1 VTDGAAILKK
11 YNLPK
16 EIIHI
21 AEQHHGNTLL
31 KFFYHKAVQG
41 EEEVKEEDYRYPGPK
56 AQTKESAIVGIADSV
71 EAAVRSLNQPTPETI
86 ESLVK
91 KIVSDRLQDG
101 QLNECDLTLKEL
113 ETVSHSFCETLK
125 GISRNDEEG
134 GSSMN
139 KLMIDLVDET
149 NQLSEEQMEQIENL
163 LNFAAG
169 MENVEDNSEVS
180 VTFVSNE
187 RIHEINREFRDKDAP
202 TDVISFAMEELG
214 EGEIQLIGDLLPRVL
229 GDIIIS
235 IPKAEEQ
242 AKEYG
247 HSFIRELG
255 FLSVH
260 GFLHLLGYDHM
271 EKEEEE
277 KMFSRQKEILDD
289 YGLTR

>member
-1 VTDGAAILKK
+1 MI
-11 YNLPK
+11 
-16 EIIHI
+16 
-21 AEQHHGNTLL
+21 
-31 KFFYHKAVQG
+31 
-41 EEEVKEEDYRYPGPK
+41 
-56 AQTKESAIVGIADSV
+56 
-71 EAAVRSLNQPTPETI
+71 
-86 ESLVK
+86 
-91 KIVSDRLQDG
+91 
-101 QLNECDLTLKEL
+101 
-113 ETVSHSFCETLK
+113 
-125 GISRNDEEG
+125 
-134 GSSMN
+134 

-149 NQLSEEQMEQIENL
+149 NQLSEEQMEQIEKL
-163 LNFAAG
+163 LNFAAAK
-169 MENVEDNSEVS
+169 ENVEDNSEVS

-187 RIHEINREFRDKDAP
+187 RIHEINREFREKDAP

-214 EGEIQLIGDLLPRVL
+214 EGEIQLKGAELPRVL

-271 EKEEEE
+271 EKVEEE

>member
-1 VTDGAAILKK
+1 
-11 YNLPK
+11 
-16 EIIHI
+16 
-21 AEQHHGNTLL
+21 
-31 KFFYHKAVQG
+31 
-41 EEEVKEEDYRYPGPK
+41 
-56 AQTKESAIVGIADSV
+56 
-71 EAAVRSLNQPTPETI
+71 
-86 ESLVK
+86 
-91 KIVSDRLQDG
+91 
-101 QLNECDLTLKEL
+101 
-113 ETVSHSFCETLK
+113 
-125 GISRNDEEG
+125 
-134 GSSMN
+134 MN

-149 NQLSEEQMEQIENL
+149 DQLSDEQMEEIEKL
-163 LNFAAG
+163 LNFAA
-169 MENVEDNSEVS
+169 EKESVEDNSEVS
-180 VTFVSNE
+180 VTFVTNE
-187 RIHEINREFRDKDAP
+187 RIHEVNREYRDKDAP

-214 EGEIQLIGDLLPRVL
+214 EGEIELIGEELPRVL

-277 KMFSRQKEILDD
+277 KMFSRQKDILDA

>member
-1 VTDGAAILKK
+1 
-11 YNLPK
+11 
-16 EIIHI
+16 
-21 AEQHHGNTLL
+21 
-31 KFFYHKAVQG
+31 
-41 EEEVKEEDYRYPGPK
+41 
-56 AQTKESAIVGIADSV
+56 
-71 EAAVRSLNQPTPETI
+71 
-86 ESLVK
+86 
-91 KIVSDRLQDG
+91 
-101 QLNECDLTLKEL
+101 
-113 ETVSHSFCETLK
+113 
-125 GISRNDEEG
+125 
-134 GSSMN
+134 
-139 KLMIDLVDET
+139 MIDLVDET

>member
-1 VTDGAAILKK
+1 
-11 YNLPK
+11 
-16 EIIHI
+16 
-21 AEQHHGNTLL
+21 
-31 KFFYHKAVQG
+31 
-41 EEEVKEEDYRYPGPK
+41 
-56 AQTKESAIVGIADSV
+56 
-71 EAAVRSLNQPTPETI
+71 
-86 ESLVK
+86 
-91 KIVSDRLQDG
+91 
-101 QLNECDLTLKEL
+101 
-113 ETVSHSFCETLK
+113 
-125 GISRNDEEG
+125 
-134 GSSMN
+134 MN

-149 NQLSEEQMEQIENL
+149 NQLSDEQLEQIEKL
-163 LNFAAG
+163 LNFAAAK
-169 MENVEDNSEVS
+169 ENVEDNSEVS

-187 RIHEINREFRDKDAP
+187 RIHEINREFREKDAP

-214 EGEIQLIGDLLPRVL
+214 EGEIQLKGAELPRVL

-271 EKEEEE
+271 EKAEEE
-277 KMFSRQKEILDD
+277 KMFSRQREILDD

>member
-1 VTDGAAILKK
+1 M
-11 YNLPK
+11 
-16 EIIHI
+16 
-21 AEQHHGNTLL
+21 
-31 KFFYHKAVQG
+31 
-41 EEEVKEEDYRYPGPK
+41 
-56 AQTKESAIVGIADSV
+56 S
-71 EAAVRSLNQPTPETI
+71 
-86 ESLVK
+86 
-91 KIVSDRLQDG
+91 
-101 QLNECDLTLKEL
+101 
-113 ETVSHSFCETLK
+113 
-125 GISRNDEEG
+125 
-134 GSSMN
+134 

-149 NQLSEEQMEQIENL
+149 NQLSDEHMEEIEKL
-163 LNFAAG
+163 LNFTAQK
-169 MENVEDNSEVS
+169 ENVEENSEVS

-187 RIHEINREFRDKDAP
+187 RIHEINREYRDKDAP
-202 TDVISFAMEELG
+202 TDVISFAMEEIG
-214 EGEIQLIGDLLPRVL
+214 EGEIELIGVELPRVL

-235 IPKAEEQ
+235 IPRAEEQ

>member
-1 VTDGAAILKK
+1 
-11 YNLPK
+11 
-16 EIIHI
+16 
-21 AEQHHGNTLL
+21 
-31 KFFYHKAVQG
+31 
-41 EEEVKEEDYRYPGPK
+41 
-56 AQTKESAIVGIADSV
+56 
-71 EAAVRSLNQPTPETI
+71 
-86 ESLVK
+86 
-91 KIVSDRLQDG
+91 
-101 QLNECDLTLKEL
+101 
-113 ETVSHSFCETLK
+113 
-125 GISRNDEEG
+125 
-134 GSSMN
+134 MN

-149 NQLSEEQMEQIENL
+149 NQLSDEQMEQIEKL
-163 LNFAAG
+163 LNFAAAK
-169 MENVEDNSEVS
+169 ENVEDNSEVS

-187 RIHEINREFRDKDAP
+187 RIHEINREFREKDAP

-214 EGEIQLIGDLLPRVL
+214 EGEIQLKGAELPRVL

-271 EKEEEE
+271 EKAEEE
-277 KMFSRQKEILDD
+277 KMFSRQREILDD